1 MKGWLDKI
9 KIGKNSIEGYRND
22 SPDRFNDINIIN
34 SPNIS
39 MQNVDYPIT
48 AYPSSGK
55 PTVMYPG
62 AEYYFPG
69 AEYVTEVPH
78 KQLGGDIE
86 QKWLTT
92 RQNGGAIRMKE
103 GVTSGREVPTRQV
116 VPLPAFRPY
125 TEAEMRNIEHAQDIV
140 RQAPQ
145 PKSKIAK
152 AFDIARNPMTA
163 IQSMNDRGSVPDNF
177 DKGDRNVYDNALD
190 FINPMTYADAIG
202 RTLSAKHFRDM
213 TDEKGKIDWNKLPD
227 ALVKTGLDAGMV
239 TGLASEAKLTPQKY
253 YIENAN
259 PYLMDAS
266 TMKGPDILDMG
277 IDGTFR
283 TPKRAWDIEI
293 EDPEFTKASEKA
305 NQVSQ
310 NNAKAKERFVLD
322 KNDYYKREITDQD
335 IVIPAAGN
343 YKNITNPTNP
353 LSFSGIALND
363 LNQPIPVQDSTN
375 DGYANIQTQQLQDS
389 VAQPKPI
396 LKADTPKKFKK
407 IIPQAKIDTPI
418 VQQQPMT
425 KKEYDS
431 IIYERGKAGSSDSY
445 HNISQ
450 DEYEQ
455 IPRRKNGGTIQK
467 FQIGGTSKDNQD
479 SKVAQRVKMDD
490 WLTKYPSDQ
499 VVRPA
504 PQGMSPELANAHMN
518 KYAQQQGF
526 QTYGDMQNAQ
536 AMRDNPNWEKAG
548 EFANKVADI
557 YGAVE
562 GAGYLGR
569 GALRKLAEKHWGEPA
584 GAAERYTVAP
594 RDADS
599 YITWGKKNP
608 NVSVQNIDGPESSKI
623 SDMSLVEGPNPRDM
637 TKEQKILKS
646 FGLDPYQK
654 GTAVEANRANIIKG
668 NNPNNLPDIL
678 SSTIEPHKF
687 GGKVKNNWLQKYK

>member
-39 MQNVDYPIT
+39 MQNVDHPIT

-92 RQNGGAIRMKE
+92 RQNGG
-103 GVTSGREVPTRQV
+103 
-116 VPLPAFRPY
+116 
-125 TEAEMRNIEHAQDIV
+125 
-140 RQAPQ
+140 
-145 PKSKIAK
+145 
-152 AFDIARNPMTA
+152 
-163 IQSMNDRGSVPDNF
+163 
-177 DKGDRNVYDNALD
+177 
-190 FINPMTYADAIG
+190 
-202 RTLSAKHFRDM
+202 
-213 TDEKGKIDWNKLPD
+213 
-227 ALVKTGLDAGMV
+227 
-239 TGLASEAKLTPQKY
+239 
-253 YIENAN
+253 
-259 PYLMDAS
+259 
-266 TMKGPDILDMG
+266 
-277 IDGTFR
+277 
-283 TPKRAWDIEI
+283 
-293 EDPEFTKASEKA
+293 
-305 NQVSQ
+305 
-310 NNAKAKERFVLD
+310 
-322 KNDYYKREITDQD
+322 
-335 IVIPAAGN
+335 
-343 YKNITNPTNP
+343 
-353 LSFSGIALND
+353 
-363 LNQPIPVQDSTN
+363 
-375 DGYANIQTQQLQDS
+375 
-389 VAQPKPI
+389 
-396 LKADTPKKFKK
+396 
-407 IIPQAKIDTPI
+407 
-418 VQQQPMT
+418 
-425 KKEYDS
+425 
-431 IIYERGKAGSSDSY
+431 
-445 HNISQ
+445 
-450 DEYEQ
+450 
-455 IPRRKNGGTIQK
+455 TIQK

-499 VVRPA
+499 VVRPTH
-504 PQGMSPELANAHMN
+504 QGMSPELANVHMD